1 MNASRTARERVRAE
15 MTREIV
21 TVARKHLATEGATG
35 LSLRA
40 IAREL
45 GMVSS
50 AIYRYFAS
58 RDELLTALIIEG
70 YDAIGDAVEAAD
82 AAVPNDDYVGR
93 WLAVCR
99 AVRGWG
105 LANPHEYALLYGS
118 PVPGYEAPQD
128 TVAPA
133 LRDTVVYGRILT
145 DAYEDGALAPPDL
158 GLDVPAELDDDMQ
171 PVRELMPGLPG
182 GLVARAVLAWNALFG
197 VVSFEVFGQIDNV
210 VHERDALFD
219 HNMRGLARL
228 LGLP

>member
-15 MTREIV
+15 MIKEI
-21 TVARKHLATEGATG
+21 TDVARKHLATEGAAG

-50 AIYRYFAS
+50 AIYRYFAG

-70 YDAIGDAVEAAD
+70 YNAIGEVVEEAD
-82 AAVPNDDYVGR
+82 ATARQDDYAGR

-99 AVRGWG
+99 AVRQWA

-118 PVPGYEAPQD
+118 PVPGYKAPPD
-128 TVAPA
+128 TVTPA

-145 DAYEDGALAPPDL
+145 DAYENDALTPPDL
-158 GLDVPAELDDDMQ
+158 GLSAPTELSGDMER
-171 PVRELMPGLPG
+171 VRELMPRLPDD
-182 GLVARAVLAWNALFG
+182 LVARAVLAWAALFG
-197 VVSFEVFGQIDNV
+197 IVSFEVFGRFDNTIY
-210 VHERDALFD
+210 ERDALFD
-219 HNMRGLARL
+219 HNVRSLARL

>member
-15 MTREIV
+15 MIKEI
-21 TVARKHLATEGATG
+21 TDVARKHLATEGAAG

-50 AIYRYFAS
+50 AIYRYFAG

-70 YDAIGDAVEAAD
+70 YNAIGEVVEEAD
-82 AAVPNDDYVGR
+82 ATARQDDYAGR

-99 AVRGWG
+99 AVRQWA

-118 PVPGYEAPQD
+118 PVPGYKAPPD
-128 TVAPA
+128 TVTPA

-145 DAYEDGALAPPDL
+145 DAYENDALTPPDL
-158 GLDVPAELDDDMQ
+158 GLSAPTELSGDMER
-171 PVRELMPGLPG
+171 VRELMPRLPDD
-182 GLVARAVLAWNALFG
+182 LVARAVLAWAALFG
-197 VVSFEVFGQIDNV
+197 IVSFEVFGRFDNTIY
-210 VHERDALFD
+210 ERDALFD
-219 HNMRGLARL
+219 HHVRSLARL

>member
-15 MTREIV
+15 MIKEI
-21 TVARKHLATEGATG
+21 TDVARKHLATEGAAG

-50 AIYRYFAS
+50 AIYRYFAG

-70 YDAIGDAVEAAD
+70 YNAIGEVVEEAGAR
-82 AAVPNDDYVGR
+82 ARQDDYAGR

-99 AVRGWG
+99 AVRQWA

-118 PVPGYEAPQD
+118 PVPGYKAPPD
-128 TVAPA
+128 TVTPA

-145 DAYEDGALAPPDL
+145 DAYENDALTPPDL
-158 GLDVPAELDDDMQ
+158 GLSAPTELSGDMER
-171 PVRELMPGLPG
+171 VRELMPRLPDD
-182 GLVARAVLAWNALFG
+182 LVARAVLAWAALFG
-197 VVSFEVFGQIDNV
+197 IVSFEVFGRFDNTIY
-210 VHERDALFD
+210 ERDALFD
-219 HNMRGLARL
+219 HNVRSLARL

>member
-15 MTREIV
+15 MIKEI
-21 TVARKHLATEGATG
+21 TDVARKHLATESAAG

-50 AIYRYFAS
+50 AIYRYFAG

-70 YDAIGDAVEAAD
+70 YNAIGEVVEEAD
-82 AAVPNDDYVGR
+82 ATARQDDYAGR

-99 AVRGWG
+99 AVRQWA

-118 PVPGYEAPQD
+118 PVPGYKAPPD
-128 TVAPA
+128 TVTPA

-145 DAYEDGALAPPDL
+145 DAYENDALTPPDL
-158 GLDVPAELDDDMQ
+158 GLSAPTELSGDMER
-171 PVRELMPGLPG
+171 VRELMPRLPDD
-182 GLVARAVLAWNALFG
+182 LVARAVLAWAALFG
-197 VVSFEVFGQIDNV
+197 IVSFEVFGRFDNTIY
-210 VHERDALFD
+210 ERDALFD
-219 HNMRGLARL
+219 HNVRSLARL

>member
-1 MNASRTARERVRAE
+1 MSASRTARERVRAE
-15 MTREIV
+15 MTKEIT
-21 TVARKHLATEGATG
+21 TVARKHLATEGASG

-70 YDAIGDAVEAAD
+70 YNAIGEVVESAD
-82 AAVPNDDYVGR
+82 TASAPDDYAAR

-99 AVRGWG
+99 AVRQWA

-118 PVPGYEAPQD
+118 PVPGYRAPQD

-145 DAYEDGALAPPDL
+145 EAYDSGVLAPPDL
-158 GLDVPAELDDDMQ
+158 GLEVPDELTGDMER
-171 PVRELMPGLPG
+171 VREMMPGLPDD
-182 GLVARAVLAWNALFG
+182 LVARAVLAWNALFG
-197 VVSFEVFGQIDNV
+197 MVSFEVFGQFDNTIY
-210 VHERDALFD
+210 EREALFD
-219 HNMRGLARL
+219 HNMRSLARL